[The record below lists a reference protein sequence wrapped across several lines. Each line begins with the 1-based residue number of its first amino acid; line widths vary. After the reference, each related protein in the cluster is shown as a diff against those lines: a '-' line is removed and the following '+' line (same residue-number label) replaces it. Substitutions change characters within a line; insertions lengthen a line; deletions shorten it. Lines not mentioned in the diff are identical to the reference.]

1 MSKENRDGPDQEEEV
16 LQLVKDTLTAIA
28 KDTYTPPELT
38 HPLSSDTINQIRQCF
53 TVITQRQ
60 QELAKARGVE
70 FNDRPRYIDEPSDS
84 FVVSL
89 DDFRDSTKK
98 KED

>member
-1 MSKENRDGPDQEEEV
+1 MSDKDNNGPGREEEV
-16 LQLVKDTLTAIA
+16 LQIIKNTLTSIA

-38 HPLSSDTINQIRQCF
+38 HPLSSDTINQIRNCF
-53 TVITQRQ
+53 SVITQRQ
-60 QELAKARGVE
+60 QELARARGEE
-70 FNDRPRYIDEPSDS
+70 FNDRPHYVDETNDT

-98 KED
+98 ED

>member
-1 MSKENRDGPDQEEEV
+1 MSNESKDSPDREEEV
-16 LQLVKDTLTAIA
+16 LQLVKNTLTAIA

-70 FNDRPRYIDEPSDS
+70 FKDRPRYIDEPSDT

-98 KED
+98 ED